1 MKERRFRLIIF
12 IVVLS
17 FGKSPKSKR
26 ICTPHQENILEHLKN
41 SKGTY
46 GAAADFC
53 PLNFLVGTLHL
64 GLHGQEQHFDV
75 KGKPDGCQFQT
86 CGNNQA
92 LGKKCEDGVAIIKE
106 RKENLL
112 MRVLLKRTRALA
124 RVNSLKPHCVSG
136 NGIPHT

>member
-41 SKGTY
+41 SEGTY
-46 GAAADFC
+46 GAAANFC

-86 CGNNQA
+86 RGNNPSA
-92 LGKKCEDGVAIIKE
+92 GGK
-106 RKENLL
+106 
-112 MRVLLKRTRALA
+112 MR
-124 RVNSLKPHCVSG
+124 G
-136 NGIPHT
+136 

>member
-41 SKGTY
+41 SEGTY

-75 KGKPDGCQFQT
+75 KGKPDGCQFHT
-86 CGNNQA
+86 CDNNQSA
-92 LGKKCEDGVAIIKE
+92 GEKMRGWRGNYKGKE
-106 RKENLL
+106 RKPFNASAAEKNLG
-112 MRVLLKRTRALA
+112 TGA
-124 RVNSLKPHCVSG
+124 G
-136 NGIPHT
+136 E